1 MGFTG
6 RKPGSGA
13 AAGRSASVIVSP
25 ILVSP
30 TSLMAAMRMPTSPGP
45 SAATSTARGAS
56 TPTRVTR
63 NSFPVAILRLRLHAL
78 RGVDHQDGALA
89 GGQAARDLVGEVDV
103 AGRVDQ
109 VEDIVLA
116 VARAVGEADRARL
129 DGDAA
134 LALELHV
141 VEELRGHLARR
152 DRAGRLEDAVRE
164 RGLPVVDVGDDREV
178 ADVGGVQNRE
188 NLWVARS
195 VRKRGA

>member
-1 MGFTG
+1 MI
-6 RKPGSGA
+6 RRPP
-13 AAGRSASVIVSP
+13 RST
-25 ILVSP
+25 L
-30 TSLMAAMRMPTSPGP
+30 
-45 SAATSTARGAS
+45 
-56 TPTRVTR
+56 
-63 NSFPVAILRLRLHAL
+63 FPYTTLFRSRLRLHAL

-109 VEDIVLA
+109 VEDVLLA

-152 DRAGRLEDAVRE
+152 DRAGRLEDAIRE
-164 RGLPVVDVGDDREV
+164 RGLPVIDVGDDREV
-178 ADVGGVQNRE
+178 ADAGGVQNRE
-188 NLWVARS
+188 NVRVARP
-195 VRKRGA
+195 VRKRDGALDDGALIVTLARRVGRTE